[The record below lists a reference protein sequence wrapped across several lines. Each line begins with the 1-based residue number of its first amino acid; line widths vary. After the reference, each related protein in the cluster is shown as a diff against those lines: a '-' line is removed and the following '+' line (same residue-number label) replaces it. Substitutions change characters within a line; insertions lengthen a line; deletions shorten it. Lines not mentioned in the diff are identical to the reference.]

1 LEVSFVADSGRDSK
15 ENKIMKQIS
24 MLILAAAL
32 LAAGCSGAGSRKI
45 DGSSEEAM
53 QKSVQEITKSMSADE
68 KKKFED
74 AMMAIAAK
82 HIFGNMFKEG
92 ADPEKEALKAVDGKT
107 AAEIIAEGEKIR
119 AEMKK

>member
-1 LEVSFVADSGRDSK
+1 
-15 ENKIMKQIS
+15 MKQIS

-32 LAAGCSGAGSRKI
+32 LAAGCGGAGSREI

-53 QKSVQEITKSMSADE
+53 KKSVQEITKSMSADE

-74 AMMAIAAK
+74 AVMAIAAK
-82 HIFGNMFKEG
+82 QIFGKMFKEG
-92 ADPEKEALKAVDGKT
+92 ADPEKDTLKALDGKT